1 MTDERRRRLGATGEQ
16 LAADHLQRLGLQ
28 ILDRNYRTRWGELD
42 LVVYDEKRL
51 IFVEVKTRIAYGHG
65 PERDPLESLHPRK
78 QHQVRAMAKNWLVE
92 RRDRPHADAL
102 RFDAIGV
109 TLDRAGRLLRL
120 DHLEAAF

>member
-16 LAADHLQRLGLQ
+16 LAADHLQRLGFQ

-42 LVVYDEKRL
+42 LVVYDEERL

-65 PERDPLESLHPRK
+65 RDPLESLHARK
-78 QHQVRAMAKNWLVE
+78 QNQVRAMAKSWLVE

-102 RFDAIGV
+102 RFDAIGI
-109 TLDRAGRLLRL
+109 TLDRAGRLLKL